1 MTAIRATYSDL
12 KLVKTRKVLQLIF
25 EVPIEEADNA
35 LRVLGGMPR
44 ADAETWVGIAPIT
57 EEAATRA
64 PTPTDKP
71 KRRMADLSRAQQ
83 AGIHCGAPLF
93 CQFLVEHHNMLVDA
107 DETIKDAAVGWVRRQ
122 CRSQRRYFDTN
133 PDAAELWD
141 QLRAEYD
148 AWTGKIG
155 WPDEQRSAE

>member
-1 MTAIRATYSDL
+1 MNAIRATYSDL

-57 EEAATRA
+57 EEAATRPA
-64 PTPTDKP
+64 DKP
-71 KRRMADLSRAQQ
+71 RRRMAELSRAQQ
-83 AGIHCGAPLF
+83 AGILCNDARFQQFIGTVYGVSWPITHDRPVIAAQFVRNYCKVDSRAKLDSEPDRGA
-93 CQFLVEHHNMLVDA
+93 A
-107 DETIKDAAVGWVRRQ
+107 
-122 CRSQRRYFDTN
+122 
-133 PDAAELWD
+133 WD
-141 QLRAEYD
+141 QLRTEYD

-155 WPDEQRSAE
+155 WPDEQASAR

>member
-57 EEAATRA
+57 EEAAQRVA
-64 PTPTDKP
+64 PGAVAAKPRKAWGDLTPT
-71 KRRMADLSRAQQ
+71 QQ
-83 AGIHCGAPLF
+83 AGIRCSDVDFQAWLGCFDAEEAAVKVRDHCGVKSRSDIGLHPASKRWR
-93 CQFLVEHHNMLVDA
+93 QMDNDFLERN
-107 DETIKDAAVGWVRRQ
+107 
-122 CRSQRRYFDTN
+122 
-133 PDAAELWD
+133 
-141 QLRAEYD
+141 
-148 AWTGKIG
+148 IG
-155 WPDEQRSAE
+155 

>member
-44 ADAETWVGIAPIT
+44 ADAETWVAIAPIT

-64 PTPTDKP
+64 PTP
-71 KRRMADLSRAQQ
+71 ADTNRKSWGETPLVQQ
-83 AGIHCGAPLF
+83 AGIRCND
-93 CQFLVEHHNMLVDA
+93 VEFQQWVAASDTHDA
-107 DETIKDAAVGWVRRQ
+107 IEAVRRI
-122 CRSQRRYFDTN
+122 CEVKSRTEFATD
-133 PDAAELWD
+133 DGAAERWRNLD
-141 QLRAEYD
+141 RDFLARPR
-148 AWTGKIG
+148 G
-155 WPDEQRSAE
+155 

>member
-64 PTPTDKP
+64 PTRADKP
-71 KRRMADLSRAQQ
+71 KRRMAELSRAQQ
-83 AGIHCGAPLF
+83 AGILCNDARFH
-93 CQFLVEHHNMLVDA
+93 QFLERVY
-107 DETIKDAAVGWVRRQ
+107 ETSFSTREIFPEDVAANFVRDY
-122 CRSQRRYFDTN
+122 C
-133 PDAAELWD
+133 
-141 QLRAEYD
+141 
-148 AWTGKIG
+148 
-155 WPDEQRSAE
+155 

>member
-1 MTAIRATYSDL
+1 MAAIRATYSDL
-12 KLVKTRKVLQLIF
+12 KLVKNRKVLQLIF

-64 PTPTDKP
+64 PTPADKP
-71 KRRMADLSRAQQ
+71 KRRMAELSRVQQ
-83 AGIHCGAPLF
+83 AGILCNDERFQRFIAELNG
-93 CQFLVEHHNMLVDA
+93 VDA
-107 DETIKDAAVGWVRRQ
+107 SIMDADYCAEIVREDCAVATRADIDKSDEAMAV
-122 CRSQRRYFDTN
+122 
-133 PDAAELWD
+133 WD
-141 QLRAEYD
+141 GLRTEYD

-155 WPDEQRSAE
+155 WPEPARAGG